1 MIDVGDKA
9 PDFSLQGID
18 ASGHEKTFSLKDYKG
33 KRLVLYFYPKDNT
46 HGCTEEACDFR
57 DNIARLAKSGIAVFG
72 VSPDSLKSHA
82 NFKTRQGLTFPLL
95 SDPDKMVAMA
105 YGAYGEKKLYGRTFK
120 GILRSTFLIEQD
132 GSVGMVWRNVKAKGH
147 VEVVLSSI
155 G

>member
-9 PDFSLQGID
+9 ADFTLQGIE
-18 ASGHEKTFSLKDYKG
+18 ASGKEKAFSLKDYKG
-33 KRLVLYFYPKDNT
+33 KRVLLYFYPKDNT

-57 DNIARLAKSGIAVFG
+57 DNLSWFAKYGIAVLG

-82 NFKTRQGLTFPLL
+82 GFRARHNLSFPLL
-95 SDPDKMVAMA
+95 SDPDKTVARA

-120 GILRSTFLIEQD
+120 GILRSTFLIEPD

-147 VEVVLSSI
+147 VEAVLSSI
-155 G
+155 D